1 MNKVYYHSVS
11 KCMVFFMLLSLF
23 SLAQPSSVLPVQ
35 TCDTIITDSGGE
47 NGPYGNNESV
57 TTTYMSVQGGPLQ
70 YQFSFFDVAEG
81 DLLLIYDGID
91 TNAPLL
97 ASLSGSELPLSGSS
111 NNTQGALTFCFI
123 SDNNDVAGGWSISLS
138 CSTTNPCVAPSVQT
152 YGSTTICEGDSLL
165 IVSNYDQNITWNNG
179 SHQDSL
185 RVYSTGSYWIVY
197 DDGDN
202 CIVTSDTI
210 EIIVNPRPQAPVVYA
225 NGNTAICP
233 GAQVQLLS
241 NVSENLN
248 WTRNG
253 NLIPESNDSILFVS
267 QAGAYQ
273 VWFSENGCAS
283 SSNTILISQLP
294 GPPVPTV
301 SALGNTTVCEGSSV
315 VLVSSSV
322 NQNQWF
328 LNGNEMAGNTQSF
341 FSATTGGNYQVGVS
355 STNGC
360 SSISNP
366 FSVEILPAPAPATI
380 TAANGIAAC
389 QGTAVGIQSSG
400 PQGNWFRNNNPISGA
415 TQTNYNALLS
425 GNYSFV
431 ITGSNGCSS
440 ASNVLSVVINPLPP
454 TPTIT
459 VSGSLT
465 ACSNQAPLLS
475 SNAGSGNQW
484 LLNGQPLSNAVN
496 TSYTPIVSGNYR
508 VRVTD
513 VNGCT
518 SQSSPRVVNIINGP
532 SAIQTQ
538 VTPSG
543 CTINTGSIQVTGV
556 LGGTAPYYYSING
569 STPGSAVNFSG
580 LSPGIFQL
588 LVSDANSCTYQLE
601 ATVPSASGPDTTL
614 FDMIPANC
622 GANGKIIVQGSTGGV
637 PPYQYNLSTP
647 LSNDLLSFN
656 DLLPG
661 EYVLKTIDAGGCTK
675 IISVLLQG
683 TIPATPPELLASKNA
698 LCNGDTALL
707 FTNPPVSVSWPNGT
721 VGNQTMIFS
730 AGSYQAFFSDSN
742 NCVTPT
748 ETMFIDS
755 LESAPL
761 PILSENGEIILCGGN
776 GIWVYSNLSGG
787 NQWNTNTIADSLWIT
802 DSGSYWITQTNTNGC
817 RSQSD
822 TLLVITANN
831 PLPPFVLQTGDIFS
845 VSSNEGMV
853 SWYEFG
859 SSVLLDTGSIFIPA
873 FNGQFVAV
881 ISNML
886 GCSSQSDPFS
896 YFLTGLENQFAVG
909 INSEGIFFH
918 SHQAGFAS
926 VYDFSGRLL
935 SRKTYGRNG
944 MVNIPMPEG
953 FSGPCI
959 LQQQEGTHH
968 RVLKMNY
975 AK

>member
-1 MNKVYYHSVS
+1 MNKAYYHPVV
-11 KCMVFFMLLSLF
+11 KCMVIFMLLSLF

-57 TTTYMSVQGGPLQ
+57 TLTYMSAQGGILH
-70 YQFSFFDVAEG
+70 YQFSFFDVAAG
-81 DLLLIYDGID
+81 DSLLIYDGTD

-97 ASLSGSELPLSGSS
+97 AGLSGSGLPLAGFST
-111 NNTQGALTFCFI
+111 NAQGALTFCFI
-123 SDNNDVAGGWSISLS
+123 SNSNNVAGGWRLSLS
-138 CSTTNPCVAPSVQT
+138 CYASNPCVTPSIQAF
-152 YGSTTICEGDSLL
+152 GSTTFCEGDTLL
-165 IVSNYDQNITWNNG
+165 IVSNYNQNITWNNG

-185 RVYSTGSYWIVY
+185 RVYSSGSYWIVY
-197 DDGDN
+197 DDGNN
-202 CIVTSDTI
+202 CIVSSDTI
-210 EIIVNPRPQAPVVYA
+210 EITVHPKPAAPSVSA
-225 NGNTAICP
+225 NGNTSICP
-233 GAQVQLLS
+233 GGQVQLLS
-241 NVSENLN
+241 NVSDALY

-253 NLIPESNDSILFVS
+253 IPITESNSPS
-267 QAGAYQ
+267 YSANQPGTYQAWYTL
-273 VWFSENGCAS
+273 NGCTS

-294 GPPVPTV
+294 GPPVPSV

-328 LNGNEMAGNTQSF
+328 LNGNALVGNTQSF
-341 FSATTGGNYQVGVS
+341 FSATIGGNYQVRVS
-355 STNGC
+355 SINGC

-366 FSVEILPAPAPATI
+366 FTVDILPAPAPATI
-380 TAANGIAAC
+380 TATNGTAAC
-389 QGTAVGIQSSG
+389 SGTAVGIQSSAT
-400 PQGNWFRNNNPISGA
+400 QGNWFRNNNPISGA
-415 TQTNYNALLS
+415 TQANYNALLS

-440 ASNVLSVVINPLPP
+440 ASNVLSVAINPLPP

-459 VSGSLT
+459 VSGSLS
-465 ACSNQAPLLS
+465 ACSNQAPMLS

-484 LLNGQPLSNAVN
+484 LLNGQPVTNAVN

-513 VNGCT
+513 INGCT
-518 SQSSPRVVNIINGP
+518 SQSSARVVNIINGP

-543 CTINTGSIQVTGV
+543 CTLNNGIIQIAGV
-556 LGGTAPYYYSING
+556 SGGTAPYYYSING
-569 STPGSAVNFSG
+569 SLPGTAVNFSG
-580 LSPGIFQL
+580 LSTGVYQV
-588 LVSDANSCTYQLE
+588 LVSDANNCTYQISE
-601 ATVPSASGPDTTL
+601 IVPSSSGPDTT
-614 FDMIPANC
+614 FFEVIPSNC
-622 GANGKIIVQGSTGGV
+622 GANGKIIVQSSTGGI

-683 TIPATPPELLASKNA
+683 TIPSTPPELLSSKNA
-698 LCNGDTALL
+698 LCNGDTAVLY
-707 FTNPPVSVSWPNGT
+707 TYPPVSVTWPDGT
-721 VGNQTMIFS
+721 FGNQTRVFSGGTYQAIFS
-730 AGSYQAFFSDSN
+730 DTN
-742 NCVTPT
+742 NCVSSTPAV
-748 ETMFIDS
+748 FIDS
-755 LESAPL
+755 LNPAPL
-761 PILSENGEIILCGGN
+761 PVLSQIGNIVLCGGN
-776 GIWVYSNLSGG
+776 GIWVYSNLTGG
-787 NQWNTNTIADSLWIT
+787 NQWNTNTIADSLWINDT
-802 DSGSYWITQTNTNGC
+802 GSYWITQTNVEGC

-822 TLLVITANN
+822 TLFVIASGN
-831 PLPPFVLQTGDIFS
+831 PSAPMVVQTGDTFS
-845 VSSNEGMV
+845 VNSNEGV
-853 SWYEFG
+853 ISWYESG
-859 SSVLLDTGSIFIPA
+859 NTLLLDTGMVFIPP

-881 ISNML
+881 ITNMY

-896 YFLTGLENQFAVG
+896 YFLTGAENQFAVG
-909 INSEGIFFH
+909 TNSEGIFFH
-918 SHQAGFAS
+918 SHQAGLAS

-944 MVNIPMPEG
+944 MVNIPLPEG